1 MGTKW
6 YLKLIWPLAKWAKK
20 KCKKS
25 TLNHYSVFSLNKL
38 SPLKGSKLYM
48 YIYVGMET
56 IKVQWLNFCNGK
68 VSIVQFYNH
77 SCKITMN
84 N

>member
-6 YLKLIWPLAKWAKK
+6 YLKLIWPLAKQAKK

-25 TLNHYSVFSLNKL
+25 TLNLYSVFSLNKL

-48 YIYVGMET
+48 YIYVGMDT
-56 IKVQWLNFCNGK
+56 NKVQWLNFCNL
-68 VSIVQFYNH
+68 SIVQFYNH
-77 SCKITMN
+77 NSKITIN
-84 N
+84 K

>member
-48 YIYVGMET
+48 YIYMLAWKPSRYNDYFSV
-56 IKVQWLNFCNGK
+56 GK